1 MRVISG
7 AGEFEISI
15 ETIDVRPDAMVLIG
29 KMGVWEA
36 ETIIGSTDLGI
47 MARLCAR
54 PRVLVWILRQLFTS
68 MWNGLRR
75 RKPQQ
80 PS

>member
-7 AGEFEISI
+7 AGEFEISVERI
-15 ETIDVRPDAMVLIG
+15 EVRPEAMVLVG

-36 ETIIGSTDLGI
+36 ETIIDSTDLAIIG
-47 MARLCAR
+47 RLCAR

-68 MWNGLRR
+68 IWNGLFR
-75 RKPQQ
+75 RKD
-80 PS
+80 S